1 MLEVAR
7 WFMSTLWGS
16 YASRCTNGLNEKK
29 PYNPVLGEQFFCKLG
44 DVDCI
49 CEQGTD
55 YGIFFFNQ
63 GWQLSAYQYWG
74 WGLRNVTEP
83 NNQPS

>member
-7 WFMSTLWGS
+7 WFISTLWGS

-44 DVDCI
+44 EVNCI
-49 CEQGTD
+49 CEQGTMEF
-55 YGIFFFNQ
+55 YQ
-63 GWQLSAYQYWG
+63 GW
-74 WGLRNVTEP
+74 
-83 NNQPS
+83 